1 MDYLPCQQSR
11 IVKLFDDLCPKFAK
25 IKAGPL
31 HGTFDKE
38 VTAME
43 DKIIRFMS
51 KLNSDK
57 VRLTELIAHFAH
69 DVSGNDKETLI
80 YKKILPA
87 LINMEKENR
96 IKLSWDML
104 LTRYRFP
111 RYIYFAADE
120 RTQPVVTGRP
130 LWQAEIEDIL
140 KKDSILY
147 RKKVR
152 ELRLQ
157 DKFDRFLKRYEKSAD
172 EISPSE
178 DWIKVITA
186 IMESNLAQYDVMR
199 ACIEAFKAGAVWEK
213 YRREFEA

>member
-1 MDYLPCQQSR
+1 
-11 IVKLFDDLCPKFAK
+11 
-25 IKAGPL
+25 
-31 HGTFDKE
+31 
-38 VTAME
+38 ME
-43 DKIIRFMS
+43 DKIIKYIS
-51 KLNSDK
+51 KLDSDK
-57 VRLTELIAHFAH
+57 VRLTELIAHFTH
-69 DVSGNDKETLI
+69 DVSGNDKDTLI

-96 IKLSWDML
+96 IKLSWDVL

-111 RYIYFAADE
+111 RYIYCGPEEEAGEKPAIPG
-120 RTQPVVTGRP
+120 QP
-130 LWQAEIEDIL
+130 LWQLQIEDIL
-140 KKDSILY
+140 KKDSVIY

-172 EISPSE
+172 EIAPSE

-186 IMESNLAQYDVMR
+186 IMETNLAQYDVMR

-213 YRREFEA
+213 YKREFEG

>member
-1 MDYLPCQQSR
+1 
-11 IVKLFDDLCPKFAK
+11 
-25 IKAGPL
+25 L
-31 HGTFDKE
+31 HGTFEKE

-43 DKIIRFMS
+43 DKIIKYIS

-57 VRLTELIAHFAH
+57 VRLTELIAHFTH
-69 DVSGNDKETLI
+69 DVSGNDKDTLI

-96 IKLSWDML
+96 IKLSWDVL

-111 RYIYFAADE
+111 RYIYCAADE
-120 RTQPVVTGRP
+120 EAGEKPAALQGQP
-130 LWQAEIEDIL
+130 LWQLQIEDIL
-140 KKDSILY
+140 KRDSVIY

-172 EISPSE
+172 EIAPSE

-186 IMESNLAQYDVMR
+186 IMETNLAQYDVMR

-213 YRREFEA
+213 YRREFEG

>member
-1 MDYLPCQQSR
+1 
-11 IVKLFDDLCPKFAK
+11 
-25 IKAGPL
+25 
-31 HGTFDKE
+31 
-38 VTAME
+38 ME
-43 DKIIRFMS
+43 DKILRFIS

-57 VRLTELIAHFAH
+57 VRLTELIAHFTH
-69 DVSGNDKETLI
+69 DVSGNDKDTLI
-80 YKKILPA
+80 YKRILPA
-87 LINMEKENR
+87 LINMEKDNR
-96 IKLSWDML
+96 IKLSWDVL

-111 RYIYFAADE
+111 RYIYFAQEDE
-120 RTQPVVTGRP
+120 KPSATGQP
-130 LWQAEIEDIL
+130 LWQKQIEDIL
-140 KKDSILY
+140 KKDSVIY

-186 IMESNLAQYDVMR
+186 IMETNLSQYDVMR

-213 YRREFEA
+213 YRREFEG

>member
-1 MDYLPCQQSR
+1 
-11 IVKLFDDLCPKFAK
+11 
-25 IKAGPL
+25 
-31 HGTFDKE
+31 
-38 VTAME
+38 ME
-43 DKIIRFMS
+43 DKILRFIS

-57 VRLTELIAHFAH
+57 VRLTELIAHFTH
-69 DVSGNDKETLI
+69 DVSGNDKDTLI
-80 YKKILPA
+80 YKRILPA
-87 LINMEKENR
+87 LINMEKDNR
-96 IKLSWDML
+96 IKLSWDVL

-111 RYIYFAADE
+111 RYIYFAQDE
-120 RTQPVVTGRP
+120 EEKPAASGQP
-130 LWQAEIEDIL
+130 LWQKQIEDIL
-140 KKDSILY
+140 KKDSVIY

-186 IMESNLAQYDVMR
+186 IMETNLSQYDVMR

-213 YRREFEA
+213 YRREFEG

>member
-1 MDYLPCQQSR
+1 
-11 IVKLFDDLCPKFAK
+11 
-25 IKAGPL
+25 
-31 HGTFDKE
+31 
-38 VTAME
+38 ME
-43 DKIIRFMS
+43 DKIIKYIS
-51 KLNSDK
+51 KLDSDK
-57 VRLTELIAHFAH
+57 VRLTELIAHFTH
-69 DVSGNDKETLI
+69 DVSGNDKDTLI

-96 IKLSWDML
+96 IKLSWDVL

-111 RYIYFAADE
+111 RYIYCAADE
-120 RTQPVVTGRP
+120 EPGEKSAVLQGQP
-130 LWQAEIEDIL
+130 LWQLQIEDIL
-140 KKDSILY
+140 KRDSVIY

-172 EISPSE
+172 EVSPSE

-186 IMESNLAQYDVMR
+186 IMETNLAQYDVMR

-213 YRREFEA
+213 YKREFEG

>member
-1 MDYLPCQQSR
+1 
-11 IVKLFDDLCPKFAK
+11 
-25 IKAGPL
+25 
-31 HGTFDKE
+31 
-38 VTAME
+38 ME
-43 DKIIRFMS
+43 DKILRFIS

-57 VRLTELIAHFAH
+57 VRLTELIAHFSH
-69 DVSGNDKETLI
+69 DVSGNDKDTLI

-96 IKLSWDML
+96 IKLSWDVL

-111 RYIYFAADE
+111 RYIYFAQEESKEPQEPQA
-120 RTQPVVTGRP
+120 QGRP
-130 LWQAEIEDIL
+130 LWQTQIEDIL

-172 EISPSE
+172 EVSPSE

-186 IMESNLAQYDVMR
+186 IMESNLSQYDVMR

-213 YRREFEA
+213 YRREFEG

>member
-1 MDYLPCQQSR
+1 
-11 IVKLFDDLCPKFAK
+11 
-25 IKAGPL
+25 
-31 HGTFDKE
+31 
-38 VTAME
+38 ME
-43 DKIIRFMS
+43 DKIIRFIS

-69 DVSGNDKETLI
+69 DVSGNDKNALI
-80 YKKILPA
+80 YKKLLPA
-87 LINMEKENR
+87 LINMEKENS
-96 IKLSWDML
+96 IKLSWDVL

-111 RYIYFAADE
+111 RYIYFAPEE
-120 RTQPVVTGRP
+120 RKRPAVPGRP

-186 IMESNLAQYDVMR
+186 VMETNLSQFDVMR

-213 YRREFEA
+213 YKREFEG